1 MKLMTG
7 DMMSVFGQVD
17 HFLICVGSNVKAATG
32 ELTMLDGLAGVLAK
46 QHPGLPAQIGAWVKE
61 QGCDGGIFGLKCTS
75 KLGLFQH
82 TIVLRDRPALG
93 VISMS
98 AKMLKAVAELNPD
111 KTYALEAPNYNDPWF
126 LVEGIMQ
133 TLPDNVQVWKPE

>member
-1 MKLMTG
+1 MKLMVG
-7 DMMSVFGQVD
+7 NMMDVFNTVD
-17 HFLICVGSNVKAATG
+17 HFLVCVGSNVKASTG
-32 ELTMLDGLAGVLAK
+32 QLTMLDGLSGVIAK
-46 QHPGLPAQIGAWVKE
+46 EHPNLPNIIGTWVKE

-98 AKMLKAVAELNPD
+98 AKMLKELAEANPD
-111 KTYALEAPNYNDPWF
+111 KTYALEAPNHNEPWF
-126 LVEGIMQ
+126 LVEGIMN
-133 TLPDNVQVWKPE
+133 TLPDNAQVWKPA